1 MKQVRLDRRGSVRT
15 RRAAMTL
22 TELMC
27 VIAILSILAAL
38 YLPTVAR
45 AFVRIKHFLGGL

>member
-1 MKQVRLDRRGSVRT
+1 MRT
-15 RRAAMTL
+15 RRAAMSL

-45 AFVRIKHFLGGL
+45 AFVRVKHFLGGM